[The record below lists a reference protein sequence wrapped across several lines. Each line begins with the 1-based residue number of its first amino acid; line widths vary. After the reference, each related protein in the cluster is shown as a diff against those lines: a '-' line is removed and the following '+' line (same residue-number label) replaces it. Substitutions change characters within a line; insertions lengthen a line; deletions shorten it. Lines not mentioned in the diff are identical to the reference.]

1 MQREYASHNDK
12 GRFPTAIVAVV
23 AVVIAVAVII
33 VAVFAYLSSRNSY
46 YGNGYYGGYGMMGG
60 FGGFSM
66 LFMIP
71 IVLIVMVVIGYAIW
85 RGFGWGG
92 GCCGGRHYGHY
103 GHYAS
108 DEERETAMEIL
119 GRRYAKGEITKEQ
132 FEQMKKDIV
141 G

>member
-1 MQREYASHNDK
+1 MQRNYDSHER
-12 GRFPTAIVAVV
+12 GRFPTTIIA
-23 AVVIAVAVII
+23 IAVAIIAAIVII
-33 VAVFAYLSSRNSY
+33 AVVFAYFSSRNSY
-46 YGNGYYGGYGMMGG
+46 YGNGYYGGMMGG
-60 FGGFSM
+60 FGGFGM

-71 IVLIVMVVIGYAIW
+71 IGLIVLVIIGYVIW
-85 RGFGWGG
+85 RGCGWGG
-92 GCCGGRHYGHY
+92 GCGGDHY

-119 GRRYAKGEITKEQ
+119 RRRYAKGEISKEQ